1 MTPQEAFVTRL
12 RRHRERQRVSIDD
25 IARQTRIKREQL
37 EAFEGA
43 DLTTWPRGI
52 YARAWV
58 RAYADCVGLD
68 LDDTVNEFCRLFP
81 HGDRRTANVVQDIA
95 AVVDQ
100 PSAFRDEFQGSER
113 PDRHRRATDAPIQ
126 ESGLKDQFT
135 RLTRSARALRPTG
148 SGAVPSK

>member
-81 HGDRRTANVVQDIA
+81 VGDRRGQGTVEEIA
-95 AVVDQ
+95 AIVA
-100 PSAFRDEFQGSER
+100 SASL
-113 PDRHRRATDAPIQ
+113 
-126 ESGLKDQFT
+126 ST
-135 RLTRSARALRPTG
+135 R
-148 SGAVPSK
+148 